1 MKISVITV
9 TYNCSEVLNDCITS
23 VKNQSYKNIE
33 HLVIDGGSSNDTM
46 KLLRANQHH
55 FTVLVSEPDYGIY
68 DAMNKG
74 IKLAKG
80 DVIGFLNSDD
90 FYNNN
95 DVLLK
100 VANLFKSDA
109 NLNACYADLVYTD
122 KVNTSKI
129 IRYWKPGEFIFGSFS
144 KGWSPPHPTLFVRKS
159 IYERIGCFNLKYKI
173 SSDVDLMM
181 RLLEVHKIRVRYI
194 PELWIRMRLGGLSN
208 KNFKNILK
216 QNLDVLRALKS
227 NNLIAN
233 PFSFFIH
240 KIYLRAKQFLKI

>member
-33 HLVIDGGSSNDTM
+33 HLIIDGGSSNNTM

-95 DVLLK
+95 
-100 VANLFKSDA
+100 
-109 NLNACYADLVYTD
+109 
-122 KVNTSKI
+122 
-129 IRYWKPGEFIFGSFS
+129 
-144 KGWSPPHPTLFVRKS
+144 
-159 IYERIGCFNLKYKI
+159 
-173 SSDVDLMM
+173 
-181 RLLEVHKIRVRYI
+181 
-194 PELWIRMRLGGLSN
+194 
-208 KNFKNILK
+208 
-216 QNLDVLRALKS
+216 
-227 NNLIAN
+227 
-233 PFSFFIH
+233 
-240 KIYLRAKQFLKI
+240 